1 MRGNDIFTG
10 TRSVIDYY
18 HQWLGI
24 PPEEQPPNLYR
35 LLGLTTFESDANVI
49 EASADRQMAHIRTF
63 QTGRHS
69 AESQKLLNELAR
81 AKLCLMHP
89 ERRKLY
95 NRKLRAKLAGRPQ
108 TTRTIVPVA
117 SRPIPQA
124 ILKAPKEEVNWQLW
138 VRSGFWT
145 VLVVVALM
153 TSLKLIGFLGAW
165 MSDLQKQLA
174 KKPEPAKIEITPPVQ
189 QPAPITVNVPATP
202 VIVDVPV
209 VEFPKP
215 EPMPAPEAPKN
226 DSPPTMTFP
235 ADENEAK
242 RVQIAWAE
250 NLHRPVVQKNSI
262 GMLMTIV
269 PPGEF
274 QMGSSPQSVEKWL
287 RHLRSLN
294 NGGAEF
300 IVTEQVRHKV
310 TISRPFAIGIYEVTN
325 AQFRQFVDA
334 TKYRTDPEKNHKG
347 GWGVFDRPKGNTAEL
362 VRKPR
367 YNWRMM
373 GRFKPADDCPVSN
386 ITWNDAKAFCEWLSD
401 VEDRTY
407 RLPTEAEWEYA
418 CRAGMDSDWSCGND
432 SKRLNDYAWVIGNSG
447 WVPHEVGLKLP
458 NAWGIY
464 DMHGN
469 AFEHCEDYYD
479 NLPYNA
485 EAMIDPQGPLAGG
498 ARCTRGGSVRCP
510 ESWVRSAFRVGGPQ
524 DECYVLA
531 QGFRV
536 VLELEQ

>member
-1 MRGNDIFTG
+1 MRGNDISTG

-69 AESQKLLNELAR
+69 DESQKLLNELAR

-95 NRKLRAKLAGRPQ
+95 NKKLRAKLAGRPQ
-108 TTRTIVPVA
+108 TTRTIPVA

-124 ILKAPKEEVNWQLW
+124 ILRAPKEEVNWQLW

-153 TSLKLIGFLGAW
+153 ISLKLIGFLGTW

-174 KKPEPAKIEITPPVQ
+174 KKPEPTKIEITPPVQ
-189 QPAPITVNVPATP
+189 QPAPITVNVPTNP
-202 VIVDVPV
+202 VIVEAPII
-209 VEFPKP
+209 ELPKP
-215 EPMPAPEAPKN
+215 EPVPTPEPKDN
-226 DSPPTMTFP
+226 SPPTMTFP
-235 ADENEAK
+235 VDGKEAK
-242 RVQIAWAE
+242 RIQIAWAE

-262 GMLMTIV
+262 GMFMTLV

-274 QMGSSPQSVEKWL
+274 QMGTSPEFVDKWL
-287 RHLRSLN
+287 RHLKAVN

-334 TKYRTDPEKNHKG
+334 TKYRTDTEKNHKG
-347 GWGVFDRPKGNTAEL
+347 GWGVFDRPRGDSVNW
-362 VRKPR
+362 VRKPK
-367 YNWRMM
+367 YNWRTM
-373 GRFKPADDCPVSN
+373 GRFKPAENYPVFN
-386 ITWNDAKAFCEWLSD
+386 VTWNDAKAFCEWLSD
-401 VEDRTY
+401 KEGRTY

-418 CRAGMDSDWSCGND
+418 CRAGTDSHWSCGND
-432 SKRLNDYAWVIGNSG
+432 IERLNDYAWVIGNSG

-469 AFEHCEDYYD
+469 VFELCEDYYD
-479 NLPYNA
+479 SLPYKA
-485 EAMIDPQGPLAGG
+485 EAMIDPQGPLEGG
-498 ARCTRGGSVRCP
+498 ARCARGGSARCP
-510 ESWVRSAFRVGGPQ
+510 ESWVRSAFRIGGSE
-524 DECYVLA
+524 DECYMLSE
-531 QGFRV
+531 GFRV